1 MIDCAQLTD
10 LSRSSGAVARRGR
23 DRLLAF
29 YPIALKSLEKNEGML
44 EDMRGI
50 AAALNARGVRTA
62 RGGSWH
68 QSNVRNLLLRI
79 DAAPPTRAPAPV
91 GPSSLPHHA
100 YRPPEQG

>member
-44 EDMRGI
+44 ELLTYQ
-50 AAALNARGVRTA
+50 AAWRVIELVKQNDR
-62 RGGSWH
+62 S
-68 QSNVRNLLLRI
+68 I
-79 DAAPPTRAPAPV
+79 
-91 GPSSLPHHA
+91 
-100 YRPPEQG
+100 